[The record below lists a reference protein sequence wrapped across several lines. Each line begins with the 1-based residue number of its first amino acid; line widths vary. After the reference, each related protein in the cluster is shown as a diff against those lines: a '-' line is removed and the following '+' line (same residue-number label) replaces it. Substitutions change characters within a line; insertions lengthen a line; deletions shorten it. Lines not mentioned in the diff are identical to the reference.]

1 MSRWENAPNLREVI
15 RLMGVMI
22 DLYCASYAT
31 PPVAVTLD
39 IDDTLDVV
47 HGHQQL
53 SLFNAHYDERC
64 FLPIHVYDV
73 ATSRPLAVLLRP
85 GKTPSGQ
92 EVAGHLR
99 RLVRRIRRHWPT
111 TRITLRGDSH
121 YGRPEVM
128 DFCEQNDIDFV
139 FGLSGNGTLD
149 RAVEIVA
156 DDIRTRRALAQAPVL
171 RGYAETM
178 YRAKS
183 WSKPLRACARIEATS
198 LGLDIRYVITSL
210 AAGSAEHI
218 YDTLYCARGQAEN
231 LIKMHKGQLASDRTS
246 CRSPLANQMRL
257 ILHTAAYWLM
267 LTLRDAIPKAH
278 ALTKAEFATIRL
290 RLIKLGARVIETA
303 SRIRLAFAAACPERS
318 RQASRHYHQSR
329 RTVKAGAV
337 AAPVEPE
344 THNASQKSD
353 PQRAIERRN
362 GHPRSRK
369 SAVDTSPLVNRCG

>member
-1 MSRWENAPNLREVI
+1 MIRCGLCTGCRRFCGLAFWRSPAATRMPMISTGCALTPPSSWPADDCRIADWICVRSRPCPAGRNAPNLREVI

-53 SLFNAHYDERC
+53 SLFNTHYDERC

-92 EVAGHLR
+92 EVTGHLR

-139 FGLSGNGTLD
+139 FGLSGNGTLHPIHTLD
-149 RAVEIVA
+149 QSV
-156 DDIRTRRALAQAPVL
+156 TPHPPTFKSL
-171 RGYAETM
+171 RYE
-178 YRAKS
+178 
-183 WSKPLRACARIEATS
+183 
-198 LGLDIRYVITSL
+198 
-210 AAGSAEHI
+210 
-218 YDTLYCARGQAEN
+218 
-231 LIKMHKGQLASDRTS
+231 
-246 CRSPLANQMRL
+246 
-257 ILHTAAYWLM
+257 
-267 LTLRDAIPKAH
+267 
-278 ALTKAEFATIRL
+278 
-290 RLIKLGARVIETA
+290 
-303 SRIRLAFAAACPERS
+303 
-318 RQASRHYHQSR
+318 
-329 RTVKAGAV
+329 
-337 AAPVEPE
+337 
-344 THNASQKSD
+344 
-353 PQRAIERRN
+353 
-362 GHPRSRK
+362 
-369 SAVDTSPLVNRCG
+369 

>member
-1 MSRWENAPNLREVI
+1 MTNDRFLPFAFPAVASKKITAAFDGGRITSDGGVMVLAQAERRLAIAEKLAAVIADPRDPLRLVHILAIACGYEDANDLDRLRFDPAFKLACGRLPDSGLDLCSQPTMSRWENAPNLREVI
-15 RLMGVMI
+15 RLMGVMT

-92 EVAGHLR
+92 EVTGHLR

-139 FGLSGNGTLD
+139 FGLSSNGTLD
-149 RAVEIVA
+149 RAVEIIA

-171 RGYAETM
+171 RGYAERCIGPSPGRSRGAPVPASRPHPSAST
-178 YRAKS
+178 S
-183 WSKPLRACARIEATS
+183 ATS
-198 LGLDIRYVITSL
+198 SPASPPVRPSTYTTPSIVR
-210 AAGSAEHI
+210 AA
-218 YDTLYCARGQAEN
+218 
-231 LIKMHKGQLASDRTS
+231 KPRT
-246 CRSPLANQMRL
+246 
-257 ILHTAAYWLM
+257 
-267 LTLRDAIPKAH
+267 
-278 ALTKAEFATIRL
+278 
-290 RLIKLGARVIETA
+290 
-303 SRIRLAFAAACPERS
+303 
-318 RQASRHYHQSR
+318 
-329 RTVKAGAV
+329 
-337 AAPVEPE
+337 
-344 THNASQKSD
+344 
-353 PQRAIERRN
+353 
-362 GHPRSRK
+362 
-369 SAVDTSPLVNRCG
+369 